1 MFVSNFL
8 KRYKKQ
14 EFIFLLFFVFL
25 IVSVLNPYRLEY
37 FVKFLILP
45 ISIVILVFPNLL
57 KEWIIW
63 LLTSIFLALNLYFN
77 YLHTSNHL
85 FIATYFSWIV
95 TLILISK
102 DDFEEAL
109 RISSK
114 YLLVLVMGMALIHKI
129 TSPEFY
135 SGNFISYEYLLGLRS
150 FFPIMLLWPNFN
162 IYIEENRSIFAEIV
176 SKNFDDENVY
186 TVVYPGEEFF
196 IFTKILSYLT
206 IFYEAIV
213 TIFLLIY
220 PRYRRLTHILLISFI
235 WFTYIYTNENSF
247 FSMLCI
253 LGYVISYEDQ
263 KKFRALYILTI
274 ILMLSMDVISFRPG
288 FLEY

>member
-1 MFVSNFL
+1 MFISNLL

-25 IVSVLNPYRLEY
+25 IVSTLNPYRLEY

-45 ISIVILVFPNLL
+45 ISIVVVVFPILL
-57 KEWIIW
+57 KEWKIW
-63 LLTSIFLALNLYFN
+63 LLTSIFLVLNQYFN

-102 DDFEEAL
+102 DDFHDSL

-114 YLLVLVMGMALIHKI
+114 YLLALVMGMGTIHKI
-129 TSPEFY
+129 TSQEFY
-135 SGNFISYEYLLGLRS
+135 SGNFMSFEFLLGLRS
-150 FFPIMLLWPNFN
+150 FFPIILLWPNFN
-162 IYIEENRSIFAEIV
+162 IYIEENRSIFTEIFN
-176 SKNFDDENVY
+176 KNFDEEMIHNIVS
-186 TVVYPGEEFF
+186 PGEEFF
-196 IFTKILSYLT
+196 IFLKMLSFLT

-213 TIFLLIY
+213 TLFLLIY

-253 LGYVISYEDQ
+253 LGYVISYKDQ
-263 KKFRALYILTI
+263 KRFRTLYILTI

-288 FLEY
+288 FLKY

>member
-1 MFVSNFL
+1 MFISNFL

-14 EFIFLLFFVFL
+14 NFILLLFFVFL
-25 IVSVLNPYRLEY
+25 IVSTLNPYRLEY

-45 ISIVILVFPNLL
+45 ISILVVVFPVLL
-57 KEWIIW
+57 KEWKIW
-63 LLTSIFLALNLYFN
+63 LLTSIFLVLNLFFN

-102 DDFEEAL
+102 HDFQDSL

-114 YLLVLVMGMALIHKI
+114 YLLALVMGMAVVHKI

-135 SGNFISYEYLLGLRS
+135 SGSFMSFEFLLGLRY
-150 FFPIMLLWPNFN
+150 FFPIILLWPNFN
-162 IYIEENRSIFAEIV
+162 SYIEENRSIYTEIFN
-176 SKNFDDENVY
+176 KNFDEEINYNLVS
-186 TVVYPGEEFF
+186 PGEEFF
-196 IFTKILSYLT
+196 IFSKVLSFLT

-213 TIFLLIY
+213 MLFLLVY
-220 PRYRRLTHILLISFI
+220 PKYRRLTHILLISFI
-235 WFTYIYTNENSF
+235 WFTYLYTNENSF

-263 KKFRALYILTI
+263 KKIRTLYILTI
-274 ILMLSMDVISFRPG
+274 ILMLSMDVIGFRSG
-288 FLEY
+288 FLRY